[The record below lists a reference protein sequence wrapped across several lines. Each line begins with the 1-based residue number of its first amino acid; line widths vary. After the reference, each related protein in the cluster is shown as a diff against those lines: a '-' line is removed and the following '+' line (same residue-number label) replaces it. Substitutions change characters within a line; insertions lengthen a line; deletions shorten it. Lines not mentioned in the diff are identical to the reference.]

1 MIYLLNKHAI
11 ANGGGGGGRP
21 GKAGGI
27 GRPPSAPYGNHD
39 AIGNGLT
46 GGGTGGAGANCGW
59 SANLKWLK
67 ENFV

>member
-1 MIYLLNKHAI
+1 LNEHTI

-21 GKAGGI
+21 GKPGGI

-46 GGGTGGAGANCGW
+46 GGGTGGAGANCG
-59 SANLKWLK
+59 
-67 ENFV
+67 